1 MACISDFSSASADK
15 FSHRPNSL
23 PIRKTMA
30 YSIHHFLRKTTE
42 KTKALDQMASYI
54 HQNTDMKVYLFLN
67 LDDYADFEAIQE
79 H

>member
-1 MACISDFSSASADK
+1 
-15 FSHRPNSL
+15 
-23 PIRKTMA
+23 
-30 YSIHHFLRKTTE
+30 
-42 KTKALDQMASYI
+42 MASYI